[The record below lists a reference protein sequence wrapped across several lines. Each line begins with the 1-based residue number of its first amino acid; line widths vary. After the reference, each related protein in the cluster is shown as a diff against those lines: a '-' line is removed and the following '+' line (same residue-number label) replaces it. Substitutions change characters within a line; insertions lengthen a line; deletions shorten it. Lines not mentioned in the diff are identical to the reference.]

1 MFDINNYY
9 RYLFNTL
16 KTMIK
21 FLFFFSFLL
30 FYKSSFADCSKAKDT
45 SRIVVAGGSITEILF
60 FLNESQNIVAVDTT
74 SNFPEDAKSFPSIGY
89 VRALS
94 TEGVLSLNPTLI
106 IGEND
111 MGPKNVL
118 EQLKKTN
125 IELRVLD
132 EKNSIKGI
140 EDKISCIS
148 NILGINKS
156 EKLVENIGFKE
167 SVSNLRMVSKVNSKK
182 NIKGLVILMM
192 QGTSPVVAGRNTSG
206 GDFLEMIGSKNTMNS
221 FEGWKPAGKEAI
233 LLSNPNFILITNRA
247 IKNYSSLNSFLK
259 ESGIEMT
266 EAAQTK
272 SVYPLDGMSFLG
284 FGPRT
289 INSGLEIS
297 NKIYEKFK

>member
-1 MFDINNYY
+1 
-9 RYLFNTL
+9 
-16 KTMIK
+16 MIK
-21 FLFFFSFLL
+21 LVIFFFSFL
-30 FYKSSFADCSKAKDT
+30 FFDKFSFADCSKAKDT

-60 FLNESQNIVAVDTT
+60 FLNESKNIVAVDTT
-74 SNFPEDAKSFPSIGY
+74 SNYPEDAKNFPSIGY

-94 TEGVLSLNPTLI
+94 AEGVLSLNPTLI
-106 IGEND
+106 IGEKD
-111 MGPKNVL
+111 MGPENVL
-118 EQLKKTN
+118 EQLKKTK

-140 EDKISCIS
+140 EDKISCIA
-148 NILGINKS
+148 NILGKNKNDNFTKNIS
-156 EKLVENIGFKE
+156 LEK
-167 SVSNLRMVSKVNSKK
+167 SVSKLKIISKANSKK
-182 NIKGLVILMM
+182 NIRGLVILMM

-206 GDFLEMIGSKNTMNS
+206 GDFLKMIGSKNTMSS

-233 LLSNPNFILITNRA
+233 LLSNPNFILITKRA
-247 IKNYSSLNSFLK
+247 TKNYGSLNSFLK

-266 EAAQTK
+266 EAARTQNVF
-272 SVYPLDGMSFLG
+272 SLDGMSFLG

>member
-1 MFDINNYY
+1 MTKSLI
-9 RYLFNTL
+9 
-16 KTMIK
+16 
-21 FLFFFSFLL
+21 FFSFLFL
-30 FYKSSFADCSKAKDT
+30 SKLSFADCTKAKDI

-74 SNFPEDAKSFPSIGY
+74 SNFPEEAKSYPSIGY
-89 VRALS
+89 VRSLS
-94 TEGVLSLNPTLI
+94 AEGVLSLNPTLI

-118 EQLKKTN
+118 KQLKKSKV
-125 IELRVLD
+125 ELRILD
-132 EKNSIKGI
+132 EKNSITGI
-140 EDKISCIS
+140 KDKIACIISILGKKQNESLANINLEKSIS
-148 NILGINKS
+148 NLK
-156 EKLVENIGFKE
+156 K
-167 SVSNLRMVSKVNSKK
+167 VSKVNSKK
-182 NIKGLVILMM
+182 NIRGLVILMM

-206 GDFLEMIGSKNTMNS
+206 EDFLKMVGSKNTMSS

-233 LLSNPNFILITNRA
+233 LLSNPNFILITKRA
-247 IKNYSSLNSFLK
+247 IKNYGSLNSFLK

-266 EAAQTK
+266 EAARTQNVF
-272 SVYPLDGMSFLG
+272 SLDGMSFLG

>member
-1 MFDINNYY
+1 
-9 RYLFNTL
+9 
-16 KTMIK
+16 MIK
-21 FLFFFSFLL
+21 FVIFFSFLL
-30 FYKSSFADCSKAKDT
+30 FDKFSFADCSKAKDT

-60 FLNESQNIVAVDTT
+60 FLNESKNIVAVDTT
-74 SNFPEDAKSFPSIGY
+74 SNYPEYAKNYPSIGY

-94 TEGVLSLNPTLI
+94 AEGVLSLNPTLI

-111 MGPKNVL
+111 MGPENVI
-118 EQLKKTN
+118 EQLKKTK

-132 EKNSIKGI
+132 EKNSVKGI
-140 EDKISCIS
+140 QDKVSCIAS
-148 NILGINKS
+148 ILGKNKNDNF
-156 EKLVENIGFKE
+156 EKNISLEK
-167 SVSNLRMVSKVNSKK
+167 SVSKLKVISKANSKK
-182 NIKGLVILMM
+182 NIRGLVILMM

-206 GDFLEMIGSKNTMNS
+206 GDFLKMIGSKNTMGS

-233 LLSNPNFILITNRA
+233 LLSNPNFILITKRA
-247 IKNYSSLNSFLK
+247 TKNYGSLNSFLK

-266 EAAQTK
+266 EAARTQNVF
-272 SVYPLDGMSFLG
+272 SLDGMSFLG

>member
-1 MFDINNYY
+1 M
-9 RYLFNTL
+9 
-16 KTMIK
+16 
-21 FLFFFSFLL
+21 
-30 FYKSSFADCSKAKDT
+30 
-45 SRIVVAGGSITEILF
+45 VAGGSITEILF

-74 SNFPEDAKSFPSIGY
+74 SNFPKDAKNYPSIGY

-94 TEGVLSLNPTLI
+94 AEGVLSLNPTLI

-132 EKNSIKGI
+132 EENSIKGI

-148 NILGINKS
+148 NILGINKNNNL
-156 EKLVENIGFKE
+156 EKNISFEK
-167 SVSNLRMVSKVNSKK
+167 SISNLKVISKVNSKK

-192 QGTSPVVAGRNTSG
+192 QGTSPVVAGKNTSG
-206 GDFLEMIGSKNTMNS
+206 GDFLKMIGSENTMNS

-233 LLSNPNFILITNRA
+233 LLSNPNFILITKRA
-247 IKNYSSLNSFLK
+247 IKNFSSLNSFLK

-266 EAAQTK
+266 KAAQTK
-272 SVYPLDGMSFLG
+272 NVYPLDGMSFLG

-289 INSGLEIS
+289 IKSGLEIS
-297 NKIYEKFK
+297 NKIHEKFK

>member
-1 MFDINNYY
+1 
-9 RYLFNTL
+9 
-16 KTMIK
+16 MIK
-21 FLFFFSFLL
+21 FAIFFSFLL
-30 FYKSSFADCSKAKDT
+30 FNKLSFADCSKAKDT

-74 SNFPEDAKSFPSIGY
+74 SNYPEDAKNYPSIGY

-94 TEGVLSLNPTLI
+94 AEGVLSLNPTLI

-111 MGPKNVL
+111 MGPENVL
-118 EQLKKTN
+118 EQLKKTK

-140 EDKISCIS
+140 EDKISCIAS
-148 NILGINKS
+148 IIGKNDNFNKNVRF
-156 EKLVENIGFKE
+156 EK
-167 SVSNLRMVSKVNSKK
+167 SVSKLKIISKANSKK
-182 NIKGLVILMM
+182 NIRGLVILMM

-206 GDFLEMIGSKNTMNS
+206 GDFLKMIGSENTMSS
-221 FEGWKPAGKEAI
+221 FEGWKPAGKESI
-233 LLSNPNFILITNRA
+233 LLSNPNFILITKRA
-247 IKNYSSLNSFLK
+247 TKNYGSLNSFLK

-266 EAAQTK
+266 EAARTQ
-272 SVYPLDGMSFLG
+272 SVFSLDGMSFLG

>member
-1 MFDINNYY
+1 
-9 RYLFNTL
+9 
-16 KTMIK
+16 MIK
-21 FLFFFSFLL
+21 FFIFFSFLL
-30 FYKSSFADCSKAKDT
+30 FNKFSLADCSKAKDT

-74 SNFPEDAKSFPSIGY
+74 SNYPEDAKKYPSIGY

-94 TEGVLSLNPTLI
+94 AEGVLSLNPTLI

-118 EQLKKTN
+118 EQLKKTK
-125 IELRVLD
+125 IELRILD

-140 EDKISCIS
+140 EDKISCIA
-148 NILGINKS
+148 NILGKNKIDNLS
-156 EKLVENIGFKE
+156 KNISLEKSISDLKKFRKF
-167 SVSNLRMVSKVNSKK
+167 NSKK
-182 NIKGLVILMM
+182 NIRGLVILMM

-206 GDFLEMIGSKNTMNS
+206 GDFLKMIGSRNTMS
-221 FEGWKPAGKEAI
+221 GFEGWKPAGKEAI
-233 LLSNPNFILITNRA
+233 LLSNPNFILITKRT

-272 SVYPLDGMSFLG
+272 NVYPLDGMSFLG

>member
-1 MFDINNYY
+1 
-9 RYLFNTL
+9 
-16 KTMIK
+16 MIK
-21 FLFFFSFLL
+21 FIIFFSLLL
-30 FYKSSFADCSKAKDT
+30 FNKFSFADCSRAKDT

-60 FLNESQNIVAVDTT
+60 FLNESKNIVAVDTT
-74 SNFPEDAKSFPSIGY
+74 SNYPDDAKSYPSIGY

-94 TEGVLSLNPTLI
+94 AEGVLSLNPTLI

-111 MGPKNVL
+111 MGPENVL
-118 EQLKKTN
+118 EQLKKTK

-132 EKNSIKGI
+132 ERNTIKGI
-140 EDKISCIS
+140 EDKISCIAS
-148 NILGINKS
+148 ILGKDDDSTKNTS
-156 EKLVENIGFKE
+156 LEK
-167 SVSNLRMVSKVNSKK
+167 SVSKLKIISKANSKK
-182 NIKGLVILMM
+182 NIRGLVILMM

-206 GDFLEMIGSKNTMNS
+206 GDFLKMIGSKNTMSS

-233 LLSNPNFILITNRA
+233 LLSNPNFILITKRA
-247 IKNYSSLNSFLK
+247 TRNYGSLNSFLK

-266 EAAQTK
+266 EAARTQNVF
-272 SVYPLDGMSFLG
+272 SLDGMSFLG

>member
-1 MFDINNYY
+1 
-9 RYLFNTL
+9 
-16 KTMIK
+16 MIK
-21 FLFFFSFLL
+21 FVIFFSFLL
-30 FYKSSFADCSKAKDT
+30 LNKFSFADCTKAKDA

-74 SNFPEDAKSFPSIGY
+74 SNYPIDAKSYPSIGY

-111 MGPKNVL
+111 MGPENVL
-118 EQLKKTN
+118 EQLKKTK

-140 EDKISCIS
+140 EDKISCIA
-148 NILGINKS
+148 NIIGKNDNFNKNIS
-156 EKLVENIGFKE
+156 FEK
-167 SVSNLRMVSKVNSKK
+167 SVSKLKIISKANSKK
-182 NIKGLVILMM
+182 NIRGLVILMM

-206 GDFLEMIGSKNTMNS
+206 GDFLKMIGSKNTMGS

-233 LLSNPNFILITNRA
+233 LLSNPNFILITKRA
-247 IKNYSSLNSFLK
+247 TKNYGSLNSFLK

-266 EAAQTK
+266 EAARTQNVF
-272 SVYPLDGMSFLG
+272 SLDGMSFLG

>member
-1 MFDINNYY
+1 M
-9 RYLFNTL
+9 T
-16 KTMIK
+16 K
-21 FLFFFSFLL
+21 FIIFFSFLL
-30 FYKSSFADCSKAKDT
+30 FNKFSFADCSKAKDT

-74 SNFPEDAKSFPSIGY
+74 SNYPEDAKSYPSIGY

-94 TEGVLSLNPTLI
+94 AEGVLSLNPTLI

-111 MGPKNVL
+111 MGPENVL
-118 EQLKKTN
+118 EQLKKTK

-132 EKNSIKGI
+132 ERNTIKGI
-140 EDKISCIS
+140 EDKISCIAS
-148 NILGINKS
+148 ILGKDDNSTKNTS
-156 EKLVENIGFKE
+156 LEK
-167 SVSNLRMVSKVNSKK
+167 SVSKLKIISKANSKK
-182 NIKGLVILMM
+182 NIRGLVILMM

-206 GDFLEMIGSKNTMNS
+206 GDFLKMIGSKNTMSS

-233 LLSNPNFILITNRA
+233 LLSNPNFILITKRA
-247 IKNYSSLNSFLK
+247 TRNYSSLNSFLK

-266 EAAQTK
+266 EAARTQNVF
-272 SVYPLDGMSFLG
+272 SLDGMSFLG

-289 INSGLEIS
+289 ISSGLEIS